1 MTEACFEVESDGIF
15 VTETITD
22 DTIVL
27 DRANQLYDDMKR
39 RTNTDTT
46 ASSCSSRA
54 LPAIRMIIRGFDGY
68 EIVINLR

>member
-1 MTEACFEVESDGIF
+1 MTEAYFEVESDGIF

-27 DRANQLYDDMKR
+27 DRVNQLYDDMKR

-46 ASSCSSRA
+46 
-54 LPAIRMIIRGFDGY
+54 IRMIIRGFDGF
-68 EIVINLR
+68 EIIVNLR

>member
-1 MTEACFEVESDGIF
+1 MTEAYFEVESDGIF

-39 RTNTDTT
+39 RTNTDV
-46 ASSCSSRA
+46 S
-54 LPAIRMIIRGFDGY
+54 IRMIIRGFENF
-68 EIVINLR
+68 EIIVNLR

>member
-1 MTEACFEVESDGIF
+1 MTEAYFEVESDGIF

-46 ASSCSSRA
+46 
-54 LPAIRMIIRGFDGY
+54 IRMD
-68 EIVINLR
+68 LMAMKS

>member
-1 MTEACFEVESDGIF
+1 MTEAYFEVESDGVF

-39 RTNTDTT
+39 RTNTDV
-46 ASSCSSRA
+46 S
-54 LPAIRMIIRGFDGY
+54 IRMIIRGFDGF
-68 EIVINLR
+68 EIIVNLR

>member
-1 MTEACFEVESDGIF
+1 MTEAYFEVESDGVF

-27 DRANQLYDDMKR
+27 DRANKLYDDMKR

-46 ASSCSSRA
+46 
-54 LPAIRMIIRGFDGY
+54 IRMIIRGFDGF
-68 EIVINLR
+68 EIIVNLR